1 MNKQNINLKMEEK
14 LDNDKNEKKSV
25 EQDPL
30 LFTEKMLESDFDEVY
45 RNYPL
50 NEDTQCGIGF
60 VRGKCL
66 QM

>member
-1 MNKQNINLKMEEK
+1 MEGKPAKE
-14 LDNDKNEKKSV
+14 NGEKKTF

-30 LFTEKMLESDFDEVY
+30 IFTDKMLEADFDEVY

-60 VRGKCL
+60 IKGKCL

>member
-1 MNKQNINLKMEEK
+1 MAEK
-14 LDNDKNEKKSV
+14 LPKEKESL

-30 LFTEKMLESDFDEVY
+30 IFTEKMLEADFDEVY

-50 NEDTQCGIGF
+50 NDDTTCGFGF
-60 VRGKCL
+60 LRGKCL